1 MNEVAAALTATAF
14 GTTSYLELVWVP
26 MVLVCLYFTADVLL
40 DAWRDIPVADDE
52 VDAWITGGTVRSETV
67 NVVGQAIFLLVGV
80 LAALTPPRPDA
91 PTDPMAALA
100 SAALPILIMVYQALR
115 TWDARQ
121 RRRDRRRISA
131 ALRRERL
138 EALVAAG
145 VPVVPGGRREYEQHL
160 APPVPADADPSTHQ
174 GGG

>member
-1 MNEVAAALTATAF
+1 MNAVTAALTATAF
-14 GTTSYLELVWVP
+14 GNTSYLELVWVP
-26 MVLVCLYFTADVLL
+26 MVLVCLYFTGDVLL

-67 NVVGQAIFLLVGV
+67 NVAGQAIFLLVGV

-91 PTDPMAALA
+91 PSEPMAALV
-100 SAALPILIMVYQALR
+100 SVALPVLIMVYQALR

-138 EALVAAG
+138 EALAAVG
-145 VPVVPGGRREYEQHL
+145 VPVVPGGRRAYERDA
-160 APPVPADADPSTHQ
+160 APTVDPAVDPSTHQ
-174 GGG
+174 GSG